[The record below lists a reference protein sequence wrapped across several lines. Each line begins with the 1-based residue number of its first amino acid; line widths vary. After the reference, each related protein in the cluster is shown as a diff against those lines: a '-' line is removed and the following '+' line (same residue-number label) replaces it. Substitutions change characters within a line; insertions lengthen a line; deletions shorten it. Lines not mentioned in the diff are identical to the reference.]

1 MDINLQIPL
10 LKYWSQAIIFNMANS
25 CYPERTALLPIRAK
39 LDRHLL
45 YLAASIQGIPFV
57 TEIYRIVL

>member
-1 MDINLQIPL
+1 
-10 LKYWSQAIIFNMANS
+10 MANS

-57 TEIYRIVL
+57 TEYYRIVL